1 MDLKFEYGDPA
12 KPRGHALIYYD
23 TGTEV
28 KASYVV
34 VLPLRLDIQ
43 RYVPPFLAS
52 QLGNVEPDDMSLIVI
67 PPVPESFGSL
77 EQLLELA
84 RRRGD
89 DVIYAGAATGSES
102 LSSMGKT
109 NELARAYMALC
120 HDGGVVLDADDDDDD
135 VIDSVDAAAEAVA
148 KLIMSDGDDSGA
160 KRKRKA
166 ADDAADYAERK
177 VEDNLQE
184 VAVLLG
190 QLRYAVEGRDANQ
203 IDAISRK
210 IRAIGKVMPPRHQ
223 IDKLVRFGSNLSPE
237 AGQLAQLYLERAF
250 SMQREDYLMVKR
262 LDERIANLDLGPSGE
277 AGDQ

>member
-67 PPVPESFGSL
+67 PPVPETFGSL

-84 RRRGD
+84 RRRED
-89 DVIYAGAATGSES
+89 DVIYAGAATSSES

-120 HDGGVVLDADDDDDD
+120 QDSGVVLGDGDGDEALDAT
-135 VIDSVDAAAEAVA
+135 AETVA
-148 KLIMSDGDDSGA
+148 KLILSDGDQDGKRQRQASGEGV
-160 KRKRKA
+160 
-166 ADDAADYAERK
+166 DYAARNE
-177 VEDNLQE
+177 EDNLQE

-203 IDAISRK
+203 IAAISGK
-210 IRAIGKVMPPRHQ
+210 IEAIGKAMPPRHQ
-223 IDKLVRFGSNLSPE
+223 IDKLVKFGSNLSPE

-277 AGDQ
+277 AGTP